1 MILNFELFKA
11 VQRVFAMDE
20 SSPLKWTEIITF
32 LWENLIFFSIF
43 SNKMDRIH
51 VPFKEKEKKNRMK
64 HNQQQDGK
72 RNNKKKRRKT
82 AILLHHK
89 KIYHQERRKIKS
101 YKY

>member
-32 LWENLIFFSIF
+32 LWENLIFFPIF

-51 VPFKEKEKKNRMK
+51 VPFKEKEKKKIEWNITNNRM
-64 HNQQQDGK
+64 GK
-72 RNNKKKRRKT
+72 EITRRKEEKQQFFFIIKRFIT
-82 AILLHHK
+82 K
-89 KIYHQERRKIKS
+89 KEEK
-101 YKY
+101 